1 MFQKLPVNGFK
12 WVKQKK
18 LSKFN
23 KDFIKN
29 YDENSS
35 KRYFLEVNID
45 YPKKNYLIFI
55 KIYHFLPERKKKNK
69 VEKLIYSI
77 ENKMLFT

>member
-35 KRYFLEVNID
+35 KQYFLEVNID
-45 YPKKNYLIFI
+45 YQKKNYVIFI
-55 KIYHFLPERKKKNK
+55 KIYHFYLKGKR
-69 VEKLIYSI
+69 
-77 ENKMLFT
+77 